1 MTNYRIEGMMYEEQQ
16 KDCNFYCRICFY
28 RSVGVSSVSKRERKN
43 PEAQIRI
50 GAGDDVSGILME
62 ETVENLG
69 EEYAIYKEL
78 ESTSF
83 QDC

>member
-1 MTNYRIEGMMYEEQQ
+1 MRISRKIITFLVGFVFIGLLVSVVFPEE
-16 KDCNFYCRICFY
+16 
-28 RSVGVSSVSKRERKN
+28 REKN

-50 GAGDDVSGILME
+50 GAGDDVAGILME
-62 ETVENLG
+62 ETVDDLSET
-69 EEYAIYKEL
+69 YAVFETL

>member
-1 MTNYRIEGMMYEEQQ
+1 MSIGKRIAIFIIG
-16 KDCNFYCRICFY
+16 FV
-28 RSVGVSSVSKRERKN
+28 SVGLLISVAFPKEREKN
-43 PEAQIRI
+43 DDALIRV

-62 ETVENLG
+62 ETVKDLSG
-69 EEYAIYKEL
+69 QYMIEESL

>member
-1 MTNYRIEGMMYEEQQ
+1 MKSSKKIAI
-16 KDCNFYCRICFY
+16 FI
-28 RSVGVSSVSKRERKN
+28 VGFVLIGLLVSAVFPKEREKN